1 MANARSAPKPKT
13 APKLDFGGL
22 ATKADQIELR
32 SFYR

>member
-1 MANARSAPKPKT
+1 MQEVHKKPKT